1 MHGECINLLT
11 THKCKCDRGYR
22 DANIFVEKPDFKG
35 TGISLTSYKK
45 LIKSHLLYR
54 VFRII
59 KYMTYTLVSLKGP
72 CVDINE
78 CWDMALVPKEA
89 RIREN
94 SLDVQVKVMDL

>member
-11 THKCKCDRGYR
+11 THKCKCDRGYQ

-35 TGISLTSYKK
+35 TGISLTSNKK
-45 LIKSHLLYR
+45 LIKSH
-54 VFRII
+54 
-59 KYMTYTLVSLKGP
+59 K
-72 CVDINE
+72 

-94 SLDVQVKVMDL
+94 SLDVQVKVKDL